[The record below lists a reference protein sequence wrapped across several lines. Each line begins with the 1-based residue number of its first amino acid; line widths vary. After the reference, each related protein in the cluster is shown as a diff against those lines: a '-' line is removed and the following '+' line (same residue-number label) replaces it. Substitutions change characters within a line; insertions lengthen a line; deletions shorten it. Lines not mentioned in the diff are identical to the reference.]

1 MKWLENTAGG
11 MGQQI
16 MCSERSLHT
25 WRALVRAMAAVASV
39 AEGDSAADAP
49 RCRFCFEGDDSEELI
64 APCDCSGFQKWVH
77 LSCQQKWQAHRLLEA
92 ASRERHNYDPERFLK
107 CEVCH
112 ARLRTARLSSEA
124 LLDLVRPESGA
135 SIVAALQSPV
145 LLVAT
150 RTSLGDV
157 GELPPALNMM
167 LRIRGGHW
175 ISCVFLLYARQAGAG
190 TDGSDCICGVNLSR
204 EIMVHDNG
212 AITGISPSEVL
223 SSDVIQEML
232 ERLNTPSKD
241 LLLVAVAAAR
251 GAGVT
256 VRFFI
261 GGPCAR
267 NAIVVVHE
275 ETEGSHAGSS
285 AATSDGQVRHG
296 VDVLEVLEAAT
307 ERAQSAAAA
316 AAAAAA
322 GGEQQQQQQPPQ
334 RLPVVLLCLG
344 HARWSHT
351 QLQNEMLRG
360 SWGINARA
368 ATGEL
373 LARAPLVHAE
383 YVSAASG
390 TRYVHEPRG
399 AEED

>member
-1 MKWLENTAGG
+1 M
-11 MGQQI
+11 
-16 MCSERSLHT
+16 
-25 WRALVRAMAAVASV
+25 

-124 LLDLVRPESGA
+124 LLDLVRPDSGA

-175 ISCVFLLYARQAGAG
+175 ISCVFLLYAREAGAG

-212 AITGISPSEVL
+212 AITGVSPSEVL

-232 ERLNTPSKD
+232 ERLNTKD
-241 LLLVAVAAAR
+241 LLLAAVAAAR
-251 GAGVT
+251 AAGVT

-267 NAIVVVHE
+267 NDIVVVHG

-285 AATSDGQVRHG
+285 AATSDGR
-296 VDVLEVLEAAT
+296 
-307 ERAQSAAAA
+307 
-316 AAAAAA
+316 
-322 GGEQQQQQQPPQ
+322 
-334 RLPVVLLCLG
+334 
-344 HARWSHT
+344 
-351 QLQNEMLRG
+351 MLRG

-383 YVSAASG
+383 FVSAASG

-399 AEED
+399 PEED